1 VSTLIEPRQT
11 GPVAK
16 WDIRS
21 EGRAW
26 DAEEAMPR
34 YFTTPDKI
42 ELVHG
47 TLLDF
52 AEDRETLLCLL
63 LENVGADRS
72 VQFGDPKVWRDA
84 VAKLDR
90 L

>member
-11 GPVAK
+11 EPVAK

-26 DAEEAMPR
+26 DSEEAMPR
-34 YFTTPDKI
+34 YFMTPDKI

-47 TLLDF
+47 KLLDF

-63 LENVGADRS
+63 LENIGANRA

-84 VAKLDR
+84 VAKLKQS
-90 L
+90 